1 MSNPDA
7 QARAGWPRALRRHIE
22 SLTQK
27 PTFLTAQSQ
36 AAATASRRAF
46 LRNIS
51 GGTPKVRRNARRMR
65 SRSTKPVSCATT
77 LTVCLPSSIMNL
89 AASSRSRSTAFA
101 GDWPVS
107 PRKARLN
114 WRGLRLATAASS

>member
-51 GGTPKVRRNARRMR
+51 GGTPGPEER
-65 SRSTKPVSCATT
+65 ATH
-77 LTVCLPSSIMNL
+77 
-89 AASSRSRSTAFA
+89 AFS
-101 GDWPVS
+101 V
-107 PRKARLN
+107 RKARFLRHDIN
-114 WRGLRLATAASS
+114 RVSSLFDHEPGGLQPKPLHGLCW